1 MSDISTD
8 SSNKKKGLGRGLGSL
23 LGGGSVTESPL
34 AKATQAIANSQ
45 APSQAKPN
53 PVQVAQPAKTT
64 TVPSQL
70 NTQVAPPVDP
80 ESKVWKVAIDKLS
93 SGQFQPRKQ
102 FEKEPL
108 QELAQSI
115 KENGILQPIVARR
128 TVSGKLEIVAGER
141 RWRAAQLAGL
151 HEVPVLLRT
160 FNDKEALELAIVE
173 NIQREDLNPIEE
185 ADGYS
190 RLITEF
196 KLSQQQVAEKVGK
209 DRATVANAIR
219 LLSLPNEVKE
229 MIAENTLSVG
239 HAKVLLALPEPRKQI
254 EYAKK
259 VINEKVPV
267 RKLEKMVQ
275 AIAKGVE
282 QNDYPEVAPKG
293 VSERLVEGLSEE
305 LQKAL
310 GTKVAIDYSNS
321 KGKIVI
327 HFYSDDELTNFVD
340 RLKAGWQKQ

>member
-1 MSDISTD
+1 MSDISTE

-34 AKATQAIANSQ
+34 ARATQAIANSQ
-45 APSQAKPN
+45 APTQAKTTPA
-53 PVQVAQPAKTT
+53 QVAQAPKTPS
-64 TVPSQL
+64 VPSQL

-93 SGQFQPRKQ
+93 SGQYQPRKQ

-160 FNDKEALELAIVE
+160 FSDKEALELAIVE

-229 MIAENTLSVG
+229 MIAENILSVG

-259 VINEKVPV
+259 VVNEKVPV

-275 AIAKGVE
+275 AIVKGVE
-282 QNDYPEVAPKG
+282 QDDYPEVSTKG
-293 VSERLVEGLSEE
+293 VSERLVDGMSED